1 MHILPNI
8 SRSKDKQTKKFG
20 QLIEYNMK
28 YIFLEKSY
36 RKYGE
41 ETSLRHFSGKLKIE
55 HISGSIVYS
64 FMFLLYP
71 KLRGIEVYWK

>member
-20 QLIEYNMK
+20 QLIEFNMR

-41 ETSLRHFSGKLKIE
+41 ETSLRHFSGKLKLS
-55 HISGSIVYS
+55 ISQDQ
-64 FMFLLYP
+64 
-71 KLRGIEVYWK
+71 

>member
-1 MHILPNI
+1 
-8 SRSKDKQTKKFG
+8 
-20 QLIEYNMK
+20 MK

-71 KLRGIEVYWK
+71 KLRGIEVY